1 MCVEYIHVR
10 KSIWNNYQRNWN
22 YLAVKWSAALRKSVA
37 EENEENEEKAAEK
50 WRRGSG
56 IETKCV

>member
-1 MCVEYIHVR
+1 MCVEYIHVP

-37 EENEENEEKAAEK
+37 EENEEKAAEK